1 MKRNLYLNV
10 QDKETALQNF
20 LSAFEDISPKKEW
33 IPVTES
39 LGRITAEASYAR
51 YSSPSYNSCAMDGIA
66 VISSHTKNASEDC
79 PVLLAPEKD
88 YQEEMCIRD
97 SQKPSSEKPPS
108 VMR

>member
-39 LGRITAEASYAR
+39 LGRITAE
-51 YSSPSYNSCAMDGIA
+51 G
-66 VISSHTKNASEDC
+66 KSEI
-79 PVLLAPEKD
+79 EK
-88 YQEEMCIRD
+88 IRE
-97 SQKPSSEKPPS
+97 QVQNIE
-108 VMR
+108 

>member
-51 YSSPSYNSCAMDGIA
+51 YSSQR
-66 VISSHTKNASEDC
+66 H
-79 PVLLAPEKD
+79 
-88 YQEEMCIRD
+88 
-97 SQKPSSEKPPS
+97 SQ
-108 VMR
+108 

>member
-39 LGRITAEASYAR
+39 LGRITAEQFQTLEIH
-51 YSSPSYNSCAMDGIA
+51 YNDINYVELTQPECQST
-66 VISSHTKNASEDC
+66 TKG
-79 PVLLAPEKD
+79 V
-88 YQEEMCIRD
+88 
-97 SQKPSSEKPPS
+97 
-108 VMR
+108 

>member
-39 LGRITAEASYAR
+39 LGRITAG
-51 YSSPSYNSCAMDGIA
+51 GIL
-66 VISSHTKNASEDC
+66 C
-79 PVLLAPEKD
+79 PLFQPFL
-88 YQEEMCIRD
+88 
-97 SQKPSSEKPPS
+97 
-108 VMR
+108 